1 METYPMQ
8 SRTFIGKSLVI
19 CLAIFMLSV
28 LCGFKSAPATRTT
41 PAQYTELGNVLTSTG
56 DFAGAEKM
64 FNFALERDQ
73 NYIPAYMGKSLLYSK
88 QGNRVKAVEEYDKII
103 AIEPGNSDAYVSK
116 GLLYLNMSKR
126 DLAAKNFTKACEMGN
141 KSGCIFIKEMNE

>member
-1 METYPMQ
+1 MQ
-8 SRTFIGKSLVI
+8 SRTFIGKTLVM

-64 FNFALERDQ
+64 FNFALERDR

-88 QGNRVKAVEEYDKII
+88 QGNRDKAVEEYDKII
-103 AIEPGNSDAYVSK
+103 AIEPANSDAYVSK
-116 GLLYLNMSKR
+116 GLLYMNMDKR

-141 KSGCIFIKEMNE
+141 QSGCIFIKEMNE